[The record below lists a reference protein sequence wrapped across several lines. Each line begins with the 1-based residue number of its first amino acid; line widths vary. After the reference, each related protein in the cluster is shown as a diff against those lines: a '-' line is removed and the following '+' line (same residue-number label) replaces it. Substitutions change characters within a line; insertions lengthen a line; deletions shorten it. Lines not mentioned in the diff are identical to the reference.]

1 MKKLPLFTRIR
12 RSIKAKV
19 FETIRPLFVPNVD
32 KNEDY
37 ICGQCGE
44 PVLKRYLYCSDK
56 CAAEADAELAR
67 ILNGLLQVLVRS

>member
-12 RSIKAKV
+12 RAIKAKV
-19 FETIRPLFVPNVD
+19 FETIRPLFVSNVD

-37 ICGQCGE
+37 ICEQCSE

-56 CAAEADAELAR
+56 CAAEADAELERCVSELRRRA
-67 ILNGLLQVLVRS
+67 